1 MRSHSLYSYQLIM
14 GTDMIGFTE
23 ADKEVIALASYYHA
37 HNVLESHFDSNPA
50 VRPPAPD
57 AMPLV
62 AKLSAIVRLADAL
75 DRSYLQKIGKVKV
88 QIQNRE
94 LVLTATSREDLD
106 LEEWVFASKAAM
118 MEEVYGFKVRLER
131 EW

>member
-1 MRSHSLYSYQLIM
+1 M
-14 GTDMIGFTE
+14 
-23 ADKEVIALASYYHA
+23 
-37 HNVLESHFDSNPA
+37 LESHFDSNPA

-57 AMPLV
+57 AMPPV